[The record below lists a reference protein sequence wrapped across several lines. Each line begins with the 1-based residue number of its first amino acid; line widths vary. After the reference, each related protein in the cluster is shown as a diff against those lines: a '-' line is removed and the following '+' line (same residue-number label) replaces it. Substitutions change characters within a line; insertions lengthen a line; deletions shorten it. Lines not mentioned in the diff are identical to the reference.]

1 MSVMNVDDEKDQKDV
16 LTIMTFNVY
25 NHRCNADGRT
35 ASAMID
41 GSGCDIVCTQEE
53 PAAAAHTQYYT
64 RLSTC
69 GEGNERVGVYC
80 KNDLKPVPE
89 VVECIKTSPP
99 PPLNE
104 ELPNRYAILF
114 RYKGILI
121 ANLHL
126 EGGGNADHELCHG
139 NKTKIYK
146 YKMKLLREVMS
157 RDPDIIMGDF
167 NSVYSSNEEQLQ
179 HFLSGQETYFHGM
192 CPGKVLPL
200 FINTWNGHPFIEL
213 KERYTYAKPTNE
225 GETYTSALGKSI
237 VDTIWYKTGTNKFT
251 ILDSKIGPIVGD
263 PYDFRNCPYSDHNP
277 VLLAIKLTSGGGRRL
292 RRRTVYKQRRSHR
305 KRKTQRKNRR

>member
-1 MSVMNVDDEKDQKDV
+1 MMNVDDEKDQNDV
-16 LTIMTFNVY
+16 LKIMSFNVY
-25 NHRCNADGRT
+25 NHGCIAYGRT
-35 ASAMID
+35 ARAMID
-41 GSGCDIVCTQEE
+41 MSGCDIVCTQEE
-53 PAAAAHTQYYT
+53 PSEAEDTQYYT
-64 RLSTC
+64 RLPTC
-69 GEGNERVGVYC
+69 GEGNERVGVYY
-80 KNDLKPVPE
+80 KKDLESVPT
-89 VVECIKTSPP
+89 VVECIETIPP

-104 ELPNRYAILF
+104 ELPRRYAIIF
-114 RYKGILI
+114 EYKGIRI

-126 EGGGNADHELCHG
+126 EGGGYADHELCRG

-146 YKMKLLREVMS
+146 YKMELLRQVMR

-179 HFLSGQETYFHGM
+179 HFLSGQETYFHGR
-192 CPGKVLPL
+192 CPGKVEPR

-237 VDTIWYKTGTNKFT
+237 VDTIWYKTGTRKFT
-251 ILDSKIGPIVGD
+251 FLESIIKPIVDD
-263 PYDFRNCPYSDHNP
+263 PFDRRNCSYSDHNP

-292 RRRTVYKQRRSHR
+292 RRRTVHKQRRSHR